1 MASGGTEELERPTF
15 KSPVWEHFGFPVK
28 LNSEGKRLVDK
39 TVTVCRHCG
48 TRKPYNSG
56 NTSSMAT
63 HLQRHHPGV
72 SLTGVKPKAAQ
83 QPLITAAFKQ
93 PLPPQSDRA
102 KAITN
107 AIFLF
112 FLLIRKMIRSVTL
125 IRGTIRTVSFLIR
138 CTPKDV
144 VTTLQAKQS

>member
-1 MASGGTEELERPTF
+1 
-15 KSPVWEHFGFPVK
+15 
-28 LNSEGKRLVDK
+28 
-39 TVTVCRHCG
+39 
-48 TRKPYNSG
+48 
-56 NTSSMAT
+56 MAT

-93 PLPPQSDRA
+93 PLLPQSDRA

-138 CTPKDV
+138 CTPSHMALAHPSALSSVYKNLSAPLS
-144 VTTLQAKQS
+144 TQWPFMKQDNLSFRADIWTEQTAYRGGV